1 MQIQIEQQ
9 WTFVIKPKKK
19 NCSNSFNLSW
29 ASTLLTSSNQRSLV
43 IRQIGGSQN
52 EGNKKTK
59 HAKFSENRT
68 FLTP

>member
-29 ASTLLTSSNQRSLV
+29 AK
-43 IRQIGGSQN
+43 IPF
-52 EGNKKTK
+52 
-59 HAKFSENRT
+59 A
-68 FLTP
+68 